1 MSLGKGKVIR
11 YESLEYHIRK
21 CQLDIKNF
29 NTGHKHDINPNFRQF
44 RVTNKTLKDSDVRSY
59 C

>member
-11 YESLEYHIRK
+11 FESLKYRIRK

-29 NTGHKHDINPNFRQF
+29 NTGHKYDINPNFRQF
-44 RVTNKTLKDSDVRSY
+44 RVTNKTLKDSDVSSY